1 MFIDRAKVEL
11 RAGNGGN
18 GAIAFHTEKFIDKG
32 GPSGGNGGRG
42 GSIIFVARKS
52 SSTLINF
59 RHSKVI
65 IAKDGEKGMAK
76 NMYGRAAEDVYV
88 EVPIGTVIYLEPEHK
103 FICDLDEEGKTY
115 IVAKGGRGGRGNACF
130 KSPTNRVPRIAE
142 NGLPGDKMKITLEL
156 KLLADVGFVG
166 LPSVG
171 KSTLLSVISAA
182 KPEIADYPF
191 TTIVPNLGVVNLQDG
206 RSFVAADLPGL
217 IEGAHQGKGLG
228 LQFLRHIERCR
239 VITHVVEMGG
249 DRNPYEDYKM
259 INKELESYGFNL
271 LKRPMLVACSKMD
284 EDEAEMR
291 FKTFKKK
298 MKGVELFPISALTH
312 EGIDALLY
320 RAADLLDVTEP
331 FPIYNEEGAQADIK
345 VYDSSKDLEQDVF
358 DIIKTG
364 ANKFVIKG
372 ERVERTYHLINLS
385 TDEGMMRLIAY
396 LRKIGVDD
404 RLRKMNAQDGDTVV
418 LCDFEFE
425 YFS

>member
-65 IAKDGEKGMAK
+65 AAKDGEKGMAK
-76 NMYGRAAEDVYV
+76 NMYGRAAEDIYV
-88 EVPIGTVIYLEPEHK
+88 EVPIGTVLYLEPEHK
-103 FICDLDEEGKTY
+103 FICDLDEEGKNF

-142 NGLPGDKMKITLEL
+142 NGLPGEKMKITLEL

-239 VITHVVEMGG
+239 VIIHIVEMSGE
-249 DRNPYEDYKM
+249 RNAYEDYKM

-284 EDEAEMR
+284 EIEAETR
-291 FKTFKKK
+291 YKAFKKK
-298 MKGVELFPISALTH
+298 MKGVELFPISSLTH
-312 EGIDALLY
+312 DGIDALLY
-320 RAADLLDVTEP
+320 RAADLLDVTAP

-364 ANKFVIKG
+364 ANKYVIKG

-385 TDEGMMRLIAY
+385 TDEGMMRLLAY
-396 LRKIGVDD
+396 LRKIGVDE
-404 RLRKMNAQDGDTVV
+404 RLRKMNAQDGDTVT